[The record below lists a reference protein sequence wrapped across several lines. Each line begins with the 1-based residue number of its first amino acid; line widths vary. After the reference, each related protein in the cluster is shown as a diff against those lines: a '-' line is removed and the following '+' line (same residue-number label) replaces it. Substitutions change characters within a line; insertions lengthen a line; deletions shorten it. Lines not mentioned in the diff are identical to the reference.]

1 MNDVLAWVSLGLQV
15 LSMALPIFSRRSR
28 KTRTVKGEAEIN
40 LGFYR
45 RRVTWTRRTEPPR

>member
-1 MNDVLAWVSLGLQV
+1 M
-15 LSMALPIFSRRSR
+15 LPFFLRRSR
-28 KTRTVKGEAEIN
+28 KTRIVKGETEIN